1 MIQREAA
8 MDSKPCGCGGVEP
21 GEVCPVCGKGEF
33 PRYWC
38 EACQRAVADKRCPL
52 CGLKARKIRP
62 GQ

>member
-1 MIQREAA
+1 

-21 GEVCPVCGKGEF
+21 GEVCPVCGEGES

-38 EACQRAVADKRCPL
+38 EACQRAVAGKRCPL